1 MVVEIEV
8 VWMGVEEIQKVN
20 ALARELMKHGI
31 ASTSDEALLRAEEM
45 LRGNGVN
52 SMTAAITSS
61 STSGKS
67 ESAHF
72 SQEMV
77 QDLNMGIRSLG
88 VRFDAIAKEVL
99 GMKEEVK
106 KLTGNLGDM
115 ERQINRMSA
124 FQTQQQVQV
133 ERPVAVEAQVH
144 QAAQQ
149 SFAREAPTV
158 IHAAPQQQFA
168 PRVAQTA
175 RAGREEFKP
184 EDVAIEKIFY
194 FGK

>member
-1 MVVEIEV
+1 VVE
-8 VWMGVEEIQKVN
+8 MGVEEIQRVN

-31 ASTSDEALLRAEEM
+31 AGTSDEALLRAEEM

-52 SMTAAITSS
+52 SMTAAITASAP
-61 STSGKS
+61 GKS
-67 ESAHF
+67 ESHL
-72 SQEMV
+72 SQEAL

-88 VRFDAIAKEVL
+88 VRFDSIAKEVL
-99 GMKEEVK
+99 GMKDEVR

-124 FQTQQQVQV
+124 FQPQQVQV
-133 ERPVAVEAQVH
+133 ERHVEAPVAPV
-144 QAAQQ
+144 QQ
-149 SFAREAPTV
+149 SFVREAV
-158 IHAAPQQQFA
+158 S
-168 PRVAQTA
+168 QTA
-175 RAGREEFKP
+175 PVVAAAAQPQFVARVSTASKPAREEFKP